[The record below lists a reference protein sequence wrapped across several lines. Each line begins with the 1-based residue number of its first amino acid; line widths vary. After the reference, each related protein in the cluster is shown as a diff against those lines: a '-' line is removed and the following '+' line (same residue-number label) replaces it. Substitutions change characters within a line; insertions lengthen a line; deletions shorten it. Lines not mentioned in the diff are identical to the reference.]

1 MKTKRNLRCGIGILA
16 ALCFVASLFV
26 PANAMAATQQNQ
38 VLSTNKWANEYSWNW
53 ASTVKSDL
61 TELSD
66 GRYERVEWVSDALYV
81 EHYSDSY
88 RFLDAAKITAS
99 TYTPTGATQVI
110 WGGYFAGSQFN
121 FVVTGQSNDNDS
133 DSIVVM
139 RVTKYSKNWNYLGN
153 VEYSGINTY
162 DPFSGGS
169 LRMTEMNGELWIRT
183 CHEMYKTSDGYHHQ
197 ANMTFR
203 IRESDLSKID
213 SETNVWNFD
222 SSPMGYVSHS
232 FNQFIVSTGSKIYSA
247 DHGDA
252 YPRAI
257 VTKDITPGGSKQA
270 YYFINFKDQTGNN
283 YTGSTLNGFETAN
296 NGASLI
302 AAGTITDQNK
312 AYSGGSSGAKNIWIG
327 VAPTDGSQVSIKYLT
342 NYEFDGNT
350 TATDPALVKI
360 NENRFLA
367 LWSTTATN
375 DSTHGPVQYVFID
388 GQGNTVSP
396 VYNMNGA
403 LSDCQPIVAGDNVV
417 WYTTGGSDN
426 WWSSSEGAPTFYTIN
441 TSNGQ
446 SAAHDATQSHVVT
459 FDSNG
464 GSSVQSQNVRVGAT
478 ATQPATPTRTG
489 YTFQG
494 WYTAKNGGTR
504 YDFDKAVTG
513 DITLYAHWT
522 VNTYT
527 LTFDGNG
534 GNPAETTRTV
544 QYGNQ
549 YGTLPTPTR
558 TGYTFAGW
566 YTAKNGGTKVTPTT
580 TMGAANTTVYA
591 YWTVNSYTLTFD
603 GNGGRPTET
612 SRTVQYGSQYST
624 LPTATRTGYTF
635 QGWYT
640 AKNGGSQVSP
650 ATTMGASDT
659 TVYAHWA
666 IKSYTVAFDSAG
678 GSAVDAQK
686 VQYGSKVVSPAAPTR
701 TGHTFQGWYTARNGG
716 SKYDFGQAVTGDITL
731 YAHWTVNSYTLTF
744 DGNGGKP
751 TETSRT
757 VAYGSPYGTMP
768 TATRTGYTFEGWYTA
783 KSGGSQVYMSTAM
796 GASNA
801 TVYAHWTANTY
812 TATFDSNGGS
822 AVASQKVQ
830 YGSRIS
836 RPADPTRTGYTF
848 QGWYTAK
855 NGGTRYDFD
864 KAVTGD
870 VTLYARWAVITFR
883 DVTSSTP
890 HSADIAWIA
899 EAGISTGWKEQDGSY
914 TFRGMDTVKR
924 QDMAAFLRRLA
935 ARDNITDAATWKP
948 TEKDWNRFSDVN
960 RNTPHAEDILWLA
973 HAGISTGYPD
983 GTFRGMVSVY
993 RQDMA
998 AFLHRLTLLAGK
1010 GSGAASQNF
1019 SDVTDATPHASDIR
1033 WLGGSGI
1040 AQGYPDGTFRGMTPV
1055 YRQDMAAFLH
1065 RLDTLV
1071 TR

>member
-66 GRYERVEWVSDALYV
+66 GHYERVEWVSDALYV

-257 VTKDITPGGSKQA
+257 VAKDITPGGSKQA
-270 YYFINFKDQTGNN
+270 YYFINFKGQTGNN

-327 VAPTDGSQVSIKYLT
+327 VAPTDGSQASIKYLT

-426 WWSSSEGAPTFYTIN
+426 WWSSSEEAPTFYTIN

-494 WYTAKNGGTR
+494 WYTAKNGGSK
-504 YDFDKAVTG
+504 YDFGQAVTG

-580 TMGAANTTVYA
+580 TMGAA
-591 YWTVNSYTLTFD
+591 
-603 GNGGRPTET
+603 
-612 SRTVQYGSQYST
+612 
-624 LPTATRTGYTF
+624 
-635 QGWYT
+635 
-640 AKNGGSQVSP
+640 
-650 ATTMGASDT
+650 
-659 TVYAHWA
+659 
-666 IKSYTVAFDSAG
+666 
-678 GSAVDAQK
+678 
-686 VQYGSKVVSPAAPTR
+686 
-701 TGHTFQGWYTARNGG
+701 
-716 SKYDFGQAVTGDITL
+716 DITL

-830 YGSRIS
+830 YGSRIN

>member
-1 MKTKRNLRCGIGILA
+1 M
-16 ALCFVASLFV
+16 
-26 PANAMAATQQNQ
+26 
-38 VLSTNKWANEYSWNW
+38 
-53 ASTVKSDL
+53 
-61 TELSD
+61 
-66 GRYERVEWVSDALYV
+66 
-81 EHYSDSY
+81 
-88 RFLDAAKITAS
+88 
-99 TYTPTGATQVI
+99 
-110 WGGYFAGSQFN
+110 
-121 FVVTGQSNDNDS
+121 
-133 DSIVVM
+133 
-139 RVTKYSKNWNYLGN
+139 
-153 VEYSGINTY
+153 
-162 DPFSGGS
+162 
-169 LRMTEMNGELWIRT
+169 
-183 CHEMYKTSDGYHHQ
+183 
-197 ANMTFR
+197 
-203 IRESDLSKID
+203 
-213 SETNVWNFD
+213 
-222 SSPMGYVSHS
+222 
-232 FNQFIVSTGSKIYSA
+232 
-247 DHGDA
+247 
-252 YPRAI
+252 
-257 VTKDITPGGSKQA
+257 
-270 YYFINFKDQTGNN
+270 
-283 YTGSTLNGFETAN
+283 NGFETAN

-327 VAPTDGSQVSIKYLT
+327 VAPTDGSQASIKYLT

-426 WWSSSEGAPTFYTIN
+426 WWSSSEEAPTFYTIN

-494 WYTAKNGGTR
+494 WYTAKNGGSK
-504 YDFDKAVTG
+504 YDFGQAVTG

-666 IKSYTVAFDSAG
+666 IKSYIVAFDSAG
-678 GSAVDAQK
+678 GSAVDA
-686 VQYGSKVVSPAAPTR
+686 
-701 TGHTFQGWYTARNGG
+701 
-716 SKYDFGQAVTGDITL
+716 
-731 YAHWTVNSYTLTF
+731 
-744 DGNGGKP
+744 
-751 TETSRT
+751 
-757 VAYGSPYGTMP
+757 
-768 TATRTGYTFEGWYTA
+768 
-783 KSGGSQVYMSTAM
+783 
-796 GASNA
+796 
-801 TVYAHWTANTY
+801 
-812 TATFDSNGGS
+812 
-822 AVASQKVQ
+822 QKVQ

>member
-257 VTKDITPGGSKQA
+257 VAKDITPGGSKQA
-270 YYFINFKDQTGNN
+270 YYFINFKGQTGNN

-327 VAPTDGSQVSIKYLT
+327 VAPTDGSQASIKYLT

-426 WWSSSEGAPTFYTIN
+426 WRSSSEEAPTFYTIN

-478 ATQPATPTRTG
+478 ATQPAT
-489 YTFQG
+489 
-494 WYTAKNGGTR
+494 
-504 YDFDKAVTG
+504 
-513 DITLYAHWT
+513 
-522 VNTYT
+522 
-527 LTFDGNG
+527 
-534 GNPAETTRTV
+534 
-544 QYGNQ
+544 
-549 YGTLPTPTR
+549 
-558 TGYTFAGW
+558 
-566 YTAKNGGTKVTPTT
+566 
-580 TMGAANTTVYA
+580 
-591 YWTVNSYTLTFD
+591 
-603 GNGGRPTET
+603 
-612 SRTVQYGSQYST
+612 
-624 LPTATRTGYTF
+624 
-635 QGWYT
+635 
-640 AKNGGSQVSP
+640 
-650 ATTMGASDT
+650 
-659 TVYAHWA
+659 
-666 IKSYTVAFDSAG
+666 
-678 GSAVDAQK
+678 
-686 VQYGSKVVSPAAPTR
+686 
-701 TGHTFQGWYTARNGG
+701 
-716 SKYDFGQAVTGDITL
+716 
-731 YAHWTVNSYTLTF
+731 
-744 DGNGGKP
+744 
-751 TETSRT
+751 
-757 VAYGSPYGTMP
+757 
-768 TATRTGYTFEGWYTA
+768 
-783 KSGGSQVYMSTAM
+783 
-796 GASNA
+796 
-801 TVYAHWTANTY
+801 
-812 TATFDSNGGS
+812 
-822 AVASQKVQ
+822 
-830 YGSRIS
+830 
-836 RPADPTRTGYTF
+836 PTRTGYTF

-1065 RLDTLV
+1065 RLDKLV

>member
-1 MKTKRNLRCGIGILA
+1 MKTKRNLRYGIGILA

-38 VLSTNKWANEYSWNW
+38 VLSTNKWTNEYSWNW

-162 DPFSGGS
+162 DPFNGGS

-183 CHEMYKTSDGYHHQ
+183 CHKMYKASDGYHHQ

-257 VTKDITPGGSKQA
+257 VAKDITPGGSKQA
-270 YYFINFKDQTGNN
+270 YYFINFKGQTGNN

-367 LWSTTATN
+367 LWSTKATN

-426 WWSSSEGAPTFYTIN
+426 WWSSSEEAPTFYTIN

-504 YDFDKAVTG
+504 YGFDKAVTG
-513 DITLYAHWT
+513 D
-522 VNTYT
+522 
-527 LTFDGNG
+527 
-534 GNPAETTRTV
+534 
-544 QYGNQ
+544 
-549 YGTLPTPTR
+549 
-558 TGYTFAGW
+558 
-566 YTAKNGGTKVTPTT
+566 
-580 TMGAANTTVYA
+580 M
-591 YWTVNSYTLTFD
+591 
-603 GNGGRPTET
+603 
-612 SRTVQYGSQYST
+612 
-624 LPTATRTGYTF
+624 
-635 QGWYT
+635 
-640 AKNGGSQVSP
+640 
-650 ATTMGASDT
+650 
-659 TVYAHWA
+659 
-666 IKSYTVAFDSAG
+666 
-678 GSAVDAQK
+678 
-686 VQYGSKVVSPAAPTR
+686 
-701 TGHTFQGWYTARNGG
+701 
-716 SKYDFGQAVTGDITL
+716 
-731 YAHWTVNSYTLTF
+731 
-744 DGNGGKP
+744 
-751 TETSRT
+751 
-757 VAYGSPYGTMP
+757 
-768 TATRTGYTFEGWYTA
+768 
-783 KSGGSQVYMSTAM
+783 
-796 GASNA
+796 
-801 TVYAHWTANTY
+801 
-812 TATFDSNGGS
+812 
-822 AVASQKVQ
+822 
-830 YGSRIS
+830 
-836 RPADPTRTGYTF
+836 
-848 QGWYTAK
+848 
-855 NGGTRYDFD
+855 
-864 KAVTGD
+864 
-870 VTLYARWAVITFR
+870 TLYARWAVITFR

>member
-1 MKTKRNLRCGIGILA
+1 MTMKTKRNLRCGIGILA

-53 ASTVKSDL
+53 ASTVKSNL

-257 VTKDITPGGSKQA
+257 VAKDITPGGSKQA
-270 YYFINFKDQTGNN
+270 YYFINFKGQTGNN

-375 DSTHGPVQYVFID
+375 DSTHGPVRYVFID

-426 WWSSSEGAPTFYTIN
+426 WWSSSEEAPTFYTIN

-504 YDFDKAVTG
+504 YDFDK
-513 DITLYAHWT
+513 D
-522 VNTYT
+522 
-527 LTFDGNG
+527 
-534 GNPAETTRTV
+534 
-544 QYGNQ
+544 
-549 YGTLPTPTR
+549 
-558 TGYTFAGW
+558 
-566 YTAKNGGTKVTPTT
+566 
-580 TMGAANTTVYA
+580 
-591 YWTVNSYTLTFD
+591 
-603 GNGGRPTET
+603 
-612 SRTVQYGSQYST
+612 
-624 LPTATRTGYTF
+624 
-635 QGWYT
+635 
-640 AKNGGSQVSP
+640 
-650 ATTMGASDT
+650 
-659 TVYAHWA
+659 
-666 IKSYTVAFDSAG
+666 
-678 GSAVDAQK
+678 
-686 VQYGSKVVSPAAPTR
+686 
-701 TGHTFQGWYTARNGG
+701 
-716 SKYDFGQAVTGDITL
+716 VTGDITL

-783 KSGGSQVYMSTAM
+783 KSGGSQVYMGTVM

-822 AVASQKVQ
+822 AAASQKVQ

-864 KAVTGD
+864 KDVTGN

-983 GTFRGMVSVY
+983 STFRGMVSVY

>member
-66 GRYERVEWVSDALYV
+66 GRYERVKWVSDALYV

-257 VTKDITPGGSKQA
+257 VAKDITPGGSKQA
-270 YYFINFKDQTGNN
+270 YYFINFKGQTGNN

-426 WWSSSEGAPTFYTIN
+426 WWSSSEEAPTFYTIN

-494 WYTAKNGGTR
+494 WYTAKNGG
-504 YDFDKAVTG
+504 
-513 DITLYAHWT
+513 
-522 VNTYT
+522 
-527 LTFDGNG
+527 
-534 GNPAETTRTV
+534 
-544 QYGNQ
+544 
-549 YGTLPTPTR
+549 
-558 TGYTFAGW
+558 
-566 YTAKNGGTKVTPTT
+566 
-580 TMGAANTTVYA
+580 
-591 YWTVNSYTLTFD
+591 
-603 GNGGRPTET
+603 
-612 SRTVQYGSQYST
+612 
-624 LPTATRTGYTF
+624 
-635 QGWYT
+635 
-640 AKNGGSQVSP
+640 
-650 ATTMGASDT
+650 
-659 TVYAHWA
+659 
-666 IKSYTVAFDSAG
+666 
-678 GSAVDAQK
+678 
-686 VQYGSKVVSPAAPTR
+686 
-701 TGHTFQGWYTARNGG
+701 

-731 YAHWTVNSYTLTF
+731 YAPLDRELVHAHLRRQRREPRRNNQNSAIRE
-744 DGNGGKP
+744 P
-751 TETSRT
+751 IRH
-757 VAYGSPYGTMP
+757 
-768 TATRTGYTFEGWYTA
+768 TA
-783 KSGGSQVYMSTAM
+783 
-796 GASNA
+796 
-801 TVYAHWTANTY
+801 
-812 TATFDSNGGS
+812 DSNPH
-822 AVASQKVQ
+822 
-830 YGSRIS
+830 RIH
-836 RPADPTRTGYTF
+836 
-848 QGWYTAK
+848 
-855 NGGTRYDFD
+855 
-864 KAVTGD
+864 
-870 VTLYARWAVITFR
+870 I
-883 DVTSSTP
+883 
-890 HSADIAWIA
+890 
-899 EAGISTGWKEQDGSY
+899 
-914 TFRGMDTVKR
+914 
-924 QDMAAFLRRLA
+924 RRL
-935 ARDNITDAATWKP
+935 
-948 TEKDWNRFSDVN
+948 
-960 RNTPHAEDILWLA
+960 
-973 HAGISTGYPD
+973 
-983 GTFRGMVSVY
+983 VY
-993 RQDMA
+993 R
-998 AFLHRLTLLAGK
+998 
-1010 GSGAASQNF
+1010 
-1019 SDVTDATPHASDIR
+1019 
-1033 WLGGSGI
+1033 
-1040 AQGYPDGTFRGMTPV
+1040 
-1055 YRQDMAAFLH
+1055 
-1065 RLDTLV
+1065 
-1071 TR
+1071 

>member
-257 VTKDITPGGSKQA
+257 VAKDITPGGSKQA
-270 YYFINFKDQTGNN
+270 YYFINFKGQTGNN

-327 VAPTDGSQVSIKYLT
+327 VAPTDGSQASIKYLT

-375 DSTHGPVQYVFID
+375 DSTHSPVQYVFID

-426 WWSSSEGAPTFYTIN
+426 WWSSSEEAPTFYTIN

-494 WYTAKNGGTR
+494 WYTAKNGGSK
-504 YDFDKAVTG
+504 YDFGQAVTG

-534 GNPAETTRTV
+534 GNPAETTRAV

-666 IKSYTVAFDSAG
+666 IKSYIVAFDSAG

-716 SKYDFGQAVTGDITL
+716 SKYDFGQ
-731 YAHWTVNSYTLTF
+731 
-744 DGNGGKP
+744 
-751 TETSRT
+751 
-757 VAYGSPYGTMP
+757 
-768 TATRTGYTFEGWYTA
+768 
-783 KSGGSQVYMSTAM
+783 
-796 GASNA
+796 
-801 TVYAHWTANTY
+801 
-812 TATFDSNGGS
+812 
-822 AVASQKVQ
+822 
-830 YGSRIS
+830 
-836 RPADPTRTGYTF
+836 
-848 QGWYTAK
+848 
-855 NGGTRYDFD
+855 
-864 KAVTGD
+864 AVTGD

>member
-121 FVVTGQSNDNDS
+121 FVVTGQPNDNDS

-257 VTKDITPGGSKQA
+257 VAKDITPGGSKQA
-270 YYFINFKDQTGNN
+270 YYFINFKGQTGNN

-426 WWSSSEGAPTFYTIN
+426 WWSSSEEAPTFYTIN

-478 ATQPATPTRTG
+478 ATQPAT
-489 YTFQG
+489 
-494 WYTAKNGGTR
+494 
-504 YDFDKAVTG
+504 
-513 DITLYAHWT
+513 
-522 VNTYT
+522 
-527 LTFDGNG
+527 
-534 GNPAETTRTV
+534 
-544 QYGNQ
+544 
-549 YGTLPTPTR
+549 
-558 TGYTFAGW
+558 
-566 YTAKNGGTKVTPTT
+566 
-580 TMGAANTTVYA
+580 
-591 YWTVNSYTLTFD
+591 
-603 GNGGRPTET
+603 
-612 SRTVQYGSQYST
+612 
-624 LPTATRTGYTF
+624 
-635 QGWYT
+635 
-640 AKNGGSQVSP
+640 
-650 ATTMGASDT
+650 
-659 TVYAHWA
+659 
-666 IKSYTVAFDSAG
+666 
-678 GSAVDAQK
+678 
-686 VQYGSKVVSPAAPTR
+686 
-701 TGHTFQGWYTARNGG
+701 
-716 SKYDFGQAVTGDITL
+716 
-731 YAHWTVNSYTLTF
+731 
-744 DGNGGKP
+744 
-751 TETSRT
+751 
-757 VAYGSPYGTMP
+757 
-768 TATRTGYTFEGWYTA
+768 
-783 KSGGSQVYMSTAM
+783 
-796 GASNA
+796 
-801 TVYAHWTANTY
+801 
-812 TATFDSNGGS
+812 
-822 AVASQKVQ
+822 
-830 YGSRIS
+830 
-836 RPADPTRTGYTF
+836 PTRTGYTF

>member
-1 MKTKRNLRCGIGILA
+1 MTMKTKRNLRCGIGILA

-38 VLSTNKWANEYSWNW
+38 VLSTNKWTNEYSWNW

-257 VTKDITPGGSKQA
+257 VAKDITPGGSKQA
-270 YYFINFKDQTGNN
+270 YYFINFKGQTGNN

-417 WYTTGGSDN
+417 WYATGGSDN
-426 WWSSSEGAPTFYTIN
+426 WWSVSKCSCR
-441 TSNGQ
+441 SN
-446 SAAHDATQSHVVT
+446 
-459 FDSNG
+459 
-464 GSSVQSQNVRVGAT
+464 
-478 ATQPATPTRTG
+478 
-489 YTFQG
+489 Y
-494 WYTAKNGGTR
+494 
-504 YDFDKAVTG
+504 
-513 DITLYAHWT
+513 
-522 VNTYT
+522 
-527 LTFDGNG
+527 
-534 GNPAETTRTV
+534 
-544 QYGNQ
+544 
-549 YGTLPTPTR
+549 
-558 TGYTFAGW
+558 
-566 YTAKNGGTKVTPTT
+566 
-580 TMGAANTTVYA
+580 
-591 YWTVNSYTLTFD
+591 
-603 GNGGRPTET
+603 
-612 SRTVQYGSQYST
+612 
-624 LPTATRTGYTF
+624 
-635 QGWYT
+635 
-640 AKNGGSQVSP
+640 
-650 ATTMGASDT
+650 
-659 TVYAHWA
+659 
-666 IKSYTVAFDSAG
+666 
-678 GSAVDAQK
+678 
-686 VQYGSKVVSPAAPTR
+686 
-701 TGHTFQGWYTARNGG
+701 
-716 SKYDFGQAVTGDITL
+716 
-731 YAHWTVNSYTLTF
+731 
-744 DGNGGKP
+744 
-751 TETSRT
+751 
-757 VAYGSPYGTMP
+757 
-768 TATRTGYTFEGWYTA
+768 
-783 KSGGSQVYMSTAM
+783 
-796 GASNA
+796 
-801 TVYAHWTANTY
+801 
-812 TATFDSNGGS
+812 
-822 AVASQKVQ
+822 
-830 YGSRIS
+830 
-836 RPADPTRTGYTF
+836 
-848 QGWYTAK
+848 
-855 NGGTRYDFD
+855 
-864 KAVTGD
+864 
-870 VTLYARWAVITFR
+870 
-883 DVTSSTP
+883 
-890 HSADIAWIA
+890 
-899 EAGISTGWKEQDGSY
+899 
-914 TFRGMDTVKR
+914 
-924 QDMAAFLRRLA
+924 
-935 ARDNITDAATWKP
+935 DAAGHP
-948 TEKDWNRFSDVN
+948 D
-960 RNTPHAEDILWLA
+960 PHGL
-973 HAGISTGYPD
+973 YVP
-983 GTFRGMVSVY
+983 GMVY
-993 RQDMA
+993 R
-998 AFLHRLTLLAGK
+998 
-1010 GSGAASQNF
+1010 
-1019 SDVTDATPHASDIR
+1019 
-1033 WLGGSGI
+1033 
-1040 AQGYPDGTFRGMTPV
+1040 
-1055 YRQDMAAFLH
+1055 
-1065 RLDTLV
+1065 
-1071 TR
+1071 

>member
-1 MKTKRNLRCGIGILA
+1 
-16 ALCFVASLFV
+16 
-26 PANAMAATQQNQ
+26 
-38 VLSTNKWANEYSWNW
+38 
-53 ASTVKSDL
+53 
-61 TELSD
+61 
-66 GRYERVEWVSDALYV
+66 
-81 EHYSDSY
+81 
-88 RFLDAAKITAS
+88 
-99 TYTPTGATQVI
+99 
-110 WGGYFAGSQFN
+110 
-121 FVVTGQSNDNDS
+121 
-133 DSIVVM
+133 
-139 RVTKYSKNWNYLGN
+139 
-153 VEYSGINTY
+153 
-162 DPFSGGS
+162 
-169 LRMTEMNGELWIRT
+169 
-183 CHEMYKTSDGYHHQ
+183 
-197 ANMTFR
+197 
-203 IRESDLSKID
+203 
-213 SETNVWNFD
+213 
-222 SSPMGYVSHS
+222 
-232 FNQFIVSTGSKIYSA
+232 
-247 DHGDA
+247 
-252 YPRAI
+252 
-257 VTKDITPGGSKQA
+257 
-270 YYFINFKDQTGNN
+270 
-283 YTGSTLNGFETAN
+283 
-296 NGASLI
+296 
-302 AAGTITDQNK
+302 
-312 AYSGGSSGAKNIWIG
+312 
-327 VAPTDGSQVSIKYLT
+327 
-342 NYEFDGNT
+342 
-350 TATDPALVKI
+350 
-360 NENRFLA
+360 
-367 LWSTTATN
+367 
-375 DSTHGPVQYVFID
+375 
-388 GQGNTVSP
+388 
-396 VYNMNGA
+396 
-403 LSDCQPIVAGDNVV
+403 
-417 WYTTGGSDN
+417 
-426 WWSSSEGAPTFYTIN
+426 
-441 TSNGQ
+441 
-446 SAAHDATQSHVVT
+446 
-459 FDSNG
+459 
-464 GSSVQSQNVRVGAT
+464 
-478 ATQPATPTRTG
+478 
-489 YTFQG
+489 
-494 WYTAKNGGTR
+494 
-504 YDFDKAVTG
+504 
-513 DITLYAHWT
+513 
-522 VNTYT
+522 
-527 LTFDGNG
+527 
-534 GNPAETTRTV
+534 
-544 QYGNQ
+544 
-549 YGTLPTPTR
+549 
-558 TGYTFAGW
+558 
-566 YTAKNGGTKVTPTT
+566 
-580 TMGAANTTVYA
+580 
-591 YWTVNSYTLTFD
+591 
-603 GNGGRPTET
+603 
-612 SRTVQYGSQYST
+612 
-624 LPTATRTGYTF
+624 
-635 QGWYT
+635 
-640 AKNGGSQVSP
+640 
-650 ATTMGASDT
+650 MGASDT

-801 TVYAHWTANTY
+801 TMYAHWTANTY
-812 TATFDSNGGS
+812 TATFDSNDGS

-855 NGGTRYDFD
+855 NGDTRYDFD
-864 KAVTGD
+864 KAVTGN

>member
-1 MKTKRNLRCGIGILA
+1 M
-16 ALCFVASLFV
+16 
-26 PANAMAATQQNQ
+26 
-38 VLSTNKWANEYSWNW
+38 
-53 ASTVKSDL
+53 
-61 TELSD
+61 
-66 GRYERVEWVSDALYV
+66 
-81 EHYSDSY
+81 
-88 RFLDAAKITAS
+88 
-99 TYTPTGATQVI
+99 
-110 WGGYFAGSQFN
+110 
-121 FVVTGQSNDNDS
+121 
-133 DSIVVM
+133 
-139 RVTKYSKNWNYLGN
+139 
-153 VEYSGINTY
+153 
-162 DPFSGGS
+162 
-169 LRMTEMNGELWIRT
+169 
-183 CHEMYKTSDGYHHQ
+183 
-197 ANMTFR
+197 
-203 IRESDLSKID
+203 
-213 SETNVWNFD
+213 
-222 SSPMGYVSHS
+222 
-232 FNQFIVSTGSKIYSA
+232 
-247 DHGDA
+247 
-252 YPRAI
+252 
-257 VTKDITPGGSKQA
+257 
-270 YYFINFKDQTGNN
+270 
-283 YTGSTLNGFETAN
+283 NGFETAN

-426 WWSSSEGAPTFYTIN
+426 WWSSSEEAPTFYTIN

-504 YDFDKAVTG
+504 YDFDKV
-513 DITLYAHWT
+513 
-522 VNTYT
+522 
-527 LTFDGNG
+527 
-534 GNPAETTRTV
+534 
-544 QYGNQ
+544 
-549 YGTLPTPTR
+549 
-558 TGYTFAGW
+558 
-566 YTAKNGGTKVTPTT
+566 
-580 TMGAANTTVYA
+580 
-591 YWTVNSYTLTFD
+591 
-603 GNGGRPTET
+603 
-612 SRTVQYGSQYST
+612 
-624 LPTATRTGYTF
+624 
-635 QGWYT
+635 
-640 AKNGGSQVSP
+640 
-650 ATTMGASDT
+650 
-659 TVYAHWA
+659 
-666 IKSYTVAFDSAG
+666 
-678 GSAVDAQK
+678 
-686 VQYGSKVVSPAAPTR
+686 
-701 TGHTFQGWYTARNGG
+701 
-716 SKYDFGQAVTGDITL
+716 
-731 YAHWTVNSYTLTF
+731 
-744 DGNGGKP
+744 
-751 TETSRT
+751 
-757 VAYGSPYGTMP
+757 
-768 TATRTGYTFEGWYTA
+768 
-783 KSGGSQVYMSTAM
+783 
-796 GASNA
+796 
-801 TVYAHWTANTY
+801 
-812 TATFDSNGGS
+812 
-822 AVASQKVQ
+822 
-830 YGSRIS
+830 
-836 RPADPTRTGYTF
+836 
-848 QGWYTAK
+848 
-855 NGGTRYDFD
+855 
-864 KAVTGD
+864 VTGD

>member
-53 ASTVKSDL
+53 ASTVKSNL

-99 TYTPTGATQVI
+99 TYTPTGATQVV
-110 WGGYFAGSQFN
+110 WGGYFTGSQFN

-257 VTKDITPGGSKQA
+257 VAKDITPGGSKQA
-270 YYFINFKDQTGNN
+270 YYFINFKGQTGNN

-350 TATDPALVKI
+350 TATDPALIKI

-403 LSDCQPIVAGDNVV
+403 LSNCQPIVAGDNVV
-417 WYTTGGSDN
+417 WYATGGSDN
-426 WWSSSEGAPTFYTIN
+426 WWSSSEEAPTFYTIN

-464 GSSVQSQNVRVGAT
+464 GSSVQPQNVRVGAT

-534 GNPAETTRTV
+534 G
-544 QYGNQ
+544 
-549 YGTLPTPTR
+549 
-558 TGYTFAGW
+558 
-566 YTAKNGGTKVTPTT
+566 
-580 TMGAANTTVYA
+580 
-591 YWTVNSYTLTFD
+591 
-603 GNGGRPTET
+603 
-612 SRTVQYGSQYST
+612 
-624 LPTATRTGYTF
+624 
-635 QGWYT
+635 
-640 AKNGGSQVSP
+640 
-650 ATTMGASDT
+650 
-659 TVYAHWA
+659 
-666 IKSYTVAFDSAG
+666 
-678 GSAVDAQK
+678 
-686 VQYGSKVVSPAAPTR
+686 
-701 TGHTFQGWYTARNGG
+701 
-716 SKYDFGQAVTGDITL
+716 
-731 YAHWTVNSYTLTF
+731 
-744 DGNGGKP
+744 KP

-783 KSGGSQVYMSTAM
+783 KSGGSQVYMSTVM

-822 AVASQKVQ
+822 AVDAQKVQ

>member
-121 FVVTGQSNDNDS
+121 FVVTGQPNDNDS

-257 VTKDITPGGSKQA
+257 VAKDITPGGSKQA
-270 YYFINFKDQTGNN
+270 YYFINFKGQTGNN

-426 WWSSSEGAPTFYTIN
+426 WWSSSEEAPTFYTIN

-603 GNGGRPTET
+603 GNGG
-612 SRTVQYGSQYST
+612 
-624 LPTATRTGYTF
+624 
-635 QGWYT
+635 
-640 AKNGGSQVSP
+640 
-650 ATTMGASDT
+650 
-659 TVYAHWA
+659 
-666 IKSYTVAFDSAG
+666 
-678 GSAVDAQK
+678 
-686 VQYGSKVVSPAAPTR
+686 
-701 TGHTFQGWYTARNGG
+701 
-716 SKYDFGQAVTGDITL
+716 
-731 YAHWTVNSYTLTF
+731 
-744 DGNGGKP
+744 KP

-796 GASNA
+796 DASNA

>member
-121 FVVTGQSNDNDS
+121 FVVTGQPNDNDS

-257 VTKDITPGGSKQA
+257 VAKDITPGGSKQA
-270 YYFINFKDQTGNN
+270 YYFINFKGQTGNN

-426 WWSSSEGAPTFYTIN
+426 WWSSSEEAPTFYTIN

-522 VNTYT
+522 VN
-527 LTFDGNG
+527 
-534 GNPAETTRTV
+534 
-544 QYGNQ
+544 
-549 YGTLPTPTR
+549 
-558 TGYTFAGW
+558 
-566 YTAKNGGTKVTPTT
+566 
-580 TMGAANTTVYA
+580 
-591 YWTVNSYTLTFD
+591 
-603 GNGGRPTET
+603 
-612 SRTVQYGSQYST
+612 
-624 LPTATRTGYTF
+624 
-635 QGWYT
+635 
-640 AKNGGSQVSP
+640 
-650 ATTMGASDT
+650 
-659 TVYAHWA
+659 
-666 IKSYTVAFDSAG
+666 
-678 GSAVDAQK
+678 
-686 VQYGSKVVSPAAPTR
+686 
-701 TGHTFQGWYTARNGG
+701 
-716 SKYDFGQAVTGDITL
+716 
-731 YAHWTVNSYTLTF
+731 SYTLTF

-796 GASNA
+796 DASNA

>member
-1 MKTKRNLRCGIGILA
+1 MTMKTKRNLRCGIGILA

-121 FVVTGQSNDNDS
+121 FVVTGQPNDNDS

-257 VTKDITPGGSKQA
+257 VAKDITPGGSKQA
-270 YYFINFKDQTGNN
+270 YYFINFKGQTGNN

-426 WWSSSEGAPTFYTIN
+426 WWSSSEEAPTFYTIN

-522 VNTYT
+522 VN
-527 LTFDGNG
+527 
-534 GNPAETTRTV
+534 
-544 QYGNQ
+544 
-549 YGTLPTPTR
+549 
-558 TGYTFAGW
+558 
-566 YTAKNGGTKVTPTT
+566 
-580 TMGAANTTVYA
+580 
-591 YWTVNSYTLTFD
+591 
-603 GNGGRPTET
+603 
-612 SRTVQYGSQYST
+612 
-624 LPTATRTGYTF
+624 
-635 QGWYT
+635 
-640 AKNGGSQVSP
+640 
-650 ATTMGASDT
+650 
-659 TVYAHWA
+659 
-666 IKSYTVAFDSAG
+666 
-678 GSAVDAQK
+678 
-686 VQYGSKVVSPAAPTR
+686 
-701 TGHTFQGWYTARNGG
+701 
-716 SKYDFGQAVTGDITL
+716 
-731 YAHWTVNSYTLTF
+731 SYTLTF

-796 GASNA
+796 DASNA